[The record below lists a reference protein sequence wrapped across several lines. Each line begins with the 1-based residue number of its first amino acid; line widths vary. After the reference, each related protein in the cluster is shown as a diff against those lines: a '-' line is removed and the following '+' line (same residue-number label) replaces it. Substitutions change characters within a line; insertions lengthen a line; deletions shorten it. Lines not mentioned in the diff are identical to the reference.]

1 MQALSA
7 STVILGGGGGCVTRI
22 SEDGG
27 QIFRRIFNVAE
38 SGCPE
43 PVAAFSFVSPHVG
56 FLLLANGAVE
66 MTTDG
71 GETFARRTG
80 IPGTAASSGGGALTG
95 TDIHFLTPTT
105 GIAFVSAP
113 GGVSSA
119 YATPDGGVSWTPV
132 TLPAGSHVTSVHFV
146 DEKDAYAIGLDT
158 LLRST
163 DGGASW
169 KAEPIGAG
177 NSFNSIDCASATECV
192 FTVTAGNSLIET
204 ADGGATDTVKTASS
218 SLLYAAGY
226 ASAKQIVAVG
236 QSGAT
241 VLSGDGGAT
250 FTPASA
256 DVGGMYSR
264 LRLGPGGILLAPGSG
279 GNLALSTNGGL
290 GWQVLATQT
299 SQELADVSFGTTALG
314 YALDIKGGLQR
325 TTNGGA
331 SWQTLNPGTTQ
342 PARAVLALG
351 SNTVLLLGPVGIN
364 RAVAG
369 GPFEPLSGSVVRGAE
384 VNEYDTA
391 GSAVFA
397 FGLGG
402 HTLIRSTDEG
412 AKWTAV
418 SLPLSRKASR
428 KNGHRVSALPGV
440 STASVAFTSAQAG
453 FILDEQGRLWSTAN
467 GGRSWREIVSA
478 GTGEGIQ
485 LAFSSPTEGFMSLRR
500 FGTDSSDAYV
510 LRTTDAGVIWHPQE
524 ITAGALPYGG
534 LVSAGPLGAAALI
547 DGPPSLDRLFF
558 STSTGGE
565 VSGTAEPLTLSTP
578 RRIYRKRQLKAAHDS
593 VRISGTL
600 GGAIGG
606 EEIVVSR
613 RSLAGGAWQQQEVVA
628 GANGG
633 SFSTTWHIT
642 QSSVFVAQWAGD
654 NGHPG
659 VASTGLV
666 VRVRPH

>member
-1 MQALSA
+1 M
-7 STVILGGGGGCVTRI
+7 
-22 SEDGG
+22 
-27 QIFRRIFNVAE
+27 
-38 SGCPE
+38 
-43 PVAAFSFVSPHVG
+43 
-56 FLLLANGAVE
+56 
-66 MTTDG
+66 
-71 GETFARRTG
+71 
-80 IPGTAASSGGGALTG
+80 
-95 TDIHFLTPTT
+95 
-105 GIAFVSAP
+105 
-113 GGVSSA
+113 
-119 YATPDGGVSWTPV
+119 
-132 TLPAGSHVTSVHFV
+132 
-146 DEKDAYAIGLDT
+146 
-158 LLRST
+158 
-163 DGGASW
+163 
-169 KAEPIGAG
+169 
-177 NSFNSIDCASATECV
+177 
-192 FTVTAGNSLIET
+192 
-204 ADGGATDTVKTASS
+204 
-218 SLLYAAGY
+218 
-226 ASAKQIVAVG
+226 
-236 QSGAT
+236 
-241 VLSGDGGAT
+241 
-250 FTPASA
+250 
-256 DVGGMYSR
+256 
-264 LRLGPGGILLAPGSG
+264 
-279 GNLALSTNGGL
+279 
-290 GWQVLATQT
+290 
-299 SQELADVSFGTTALG
+299 
-314 YALDIKGGLQR
+314 
-325 TTNGGA
+325 
-331 SWQTLNPGTTQ
+331 
-342 PARAVLALG
+342 
-351 SNTVLLLGPVGIN
+351 
-364 RAVAG
+364 
-369 GPFEPLSGSVVRGAE
+369 
-384 VNEYDTA
+384 
-391 GSAVFA
+391 
-397 FGLGG
+397 
-402 HTLIRSTDEG
+402 
-412 AKWTAV
+412 